1 MEIVLPYKKLDR
13 TKLLIKSLSE
23 RKNKVAIEKDNIPV
37 TQKPNNG
44 DDNFV
49 KTVNLVCE
57 RIIKARSMGSPVML
71 TFGAHTIKNGM
82 GPTLIKLIEDGWV
95 THLATNGAGIIH
107 DWEFS
112 YLGESSEDVKTNV
125 TKGEFGIWDETG
137 KYINLSLVVGAYEG
151 KGYGEAVGCMIQE
164 EGLNIPSEKELN
176 EIISSYSWKD
186 LDTVSAA
193 IDLLDTI
200 KKNNLEPGWLSIP
213 FPFKQYCVQAAAYR
227 LKIPFTGHP
236 MIGHDIIYTH
246 PLNHGSALGRTAL
259 RDFLTF
265 ADSVNRLDGG
275 VYMSVGSAVMSPMIF
290 EKSLS
295 MSQNL
300 QIQKGNHI
308 DDHYMLIVDLAKST
322 WDWQKDGEPP
332 QTDPGYYLRYLKT
345 FSRMGGIMKYL
356 SADNR
361 DFLLAL
367 YQTLQKNKNII
378 KASK

>member
-1 MEIVLPYKKLDR
+1 LPYPKLDR
-13 TKLLIKSLSE
+13 NKLLVKSLSV
-23 RKNKVAIEKDNIPV
+23 RKNKVVIEKDNIPF
-37 TQKPNNG
+37 TTLPQDKSEH
-44 DDNFV
+44 FQQ
-49 KTVNLVCE
+49 LVEEVSE
-57 RIIKARSMGSPVML
+57 RIKKARRINAPVML

-82 GPTLIKLIEDGWV
+82 GPTLIKLMEDGWI

-112 YLGESSEDVKTNV
+112 YLGKSSEDVRANV
-125 TKGEFGIWDETG
+125 EQGQFGIWEETG
-137 KYINLSLVVGAYEG
+137 KYINLALIVGAYEG
-151 KGYGEAVGCMIQE
+151 KGYGESVGSMIQNDGLRIPNVE
-164 EGLNIPSEKELN
+164 EIDA
-176 EIISSYSWKD
+176 IIRYYQEND
-186 LDTVSAA
+186 LETVAAA

-200 KKNNLEPGWLSIP
+200 RKFDLQPGWLDIS
-213 FPFKQYCVQAAAYR
+213 FPFKKYCVQAAAYR
-227 LKIPFTGHP
+227 LGIPFTGHP

-246 PLNHGSALGRTAL
+246 PVNHGAALGRTAL

-265 ADSVNRLDGG
+265 AESVNRLEGG

-300 QIQKGNHI
+300 QIQNGKHI

-322 WDWQKDGEPP
+322 WDWQKNGEPP

-345 FSRMGGIMKYL
+345 FNRMGGIMKYL

-367 YQTLQKNKNII
+367 YQALQN
-378 KASK
+378 